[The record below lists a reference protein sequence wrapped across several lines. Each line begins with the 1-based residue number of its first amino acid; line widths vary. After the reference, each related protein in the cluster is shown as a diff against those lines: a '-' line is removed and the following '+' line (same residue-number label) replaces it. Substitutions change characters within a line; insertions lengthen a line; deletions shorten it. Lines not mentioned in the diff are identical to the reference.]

1 MVLNLS
7 ADAATGDSWLIQP
20 TRAAAGSIGL
30 SISAPEKIAVAAPGT
45 GTANGDVG
53 LKLAGLQTDKVLGD
67 GAMSLNEAFS
77 QIVNRVGVLTQQN
90 TTSVNA
96 QKTLVDQN
104 YAAQQGFS
112 GVNLNEEYVNLDRYQ
127 EQFRAA
133 SRLIDVSSQ
142 LFDTLLSLR
151 T

>member
-1 MVLNLS
+1 
-7 ADAATGDSWLIQP
+7 
-20 TRAAAGSIGL
+20 
-30 SISAPEKIAVAAPGT
+30 
-45 GTANGDVG
+45 
-53 LKLAGLQTDKVLGD
+53 
-67 GAMSLNEAFS
+67 MSLNEAFS